1 MNELPLAPLKRIMKK
16 NGVERISKEG
26 LKAYEEAVG
35 EYANKLAQESY
46 KTIEHTGKKTV
57 TESDIEFILSLKE

>member
-1 MNELPLAPLKRIMKK
+1 MKK

-46 KTIEHTGKKTV
+46 KTI
-57 TESDIEFILSLKE
+57 